1 MQKLNTMDTT
11 DSQPWQGQAGRP
23 LYPANG
29 NDRIYAPSE
38 LAQDIVVRGWF
49 GSPQRTR
56 LPSPLWSPDG
66 RKMRLTPTTKVMPT
80 KKLSN
85 LA

>member
-1 MQKLNTMDTT
+1 MQKLNTTDTI

-29 NDRIYAPSE
+29 NDRIYTPSE
-38 LAQDIVVRGWF
+38 LAQHIVARGWL

-56 LPSPLWSPDG
+56 LPSQLWSPDG
-66 RKMRLTPTTKVMPT
+66 RKMRLTPTPTVMPT
-80 KKLSN
+80 TKLSN